1 MIKKRNR
8 INGEIDCS
16 EVRLIAHDGVNMG
29 VVDIEKAR
37 NYALEKSLDLV
48 ELVPNAAP
56 PVCRILDYGKFKFEQ
71 RKKEQRSRKKQKRIQ
86 VKEVKFRPSTEAM
99 DYKTKLRSLK
109 KFLQD
114 GDKTKVVL
122 RFKGR
127 EFIHREL
134 GMQMLY
140 RIEEDLKEYG
150 TVEQQPKTEGR
161 QVVMVYAPK
170 RV

>member
-1 MIKKRNR
+1 LIKKQIRV
-8 INGEIDCS
+8 NGEIDCDK
-16 EVRLIAHDGVNMG
+16 VHLISADGTNVG
-29 VVDIEKAR
+29 VVDIKEAR
-37 NYALEKSLDLV
+37 NHASEHSLDLV
-48 ELVPNAAP
+48 ELVPNAKP

-71 RKKEQRSRKKQKRIQ
+71 RKKKQRSRKNQKRIQ
-86 VKEVKFRPSTEAM
+86 VKEVKFRPSTETM
-99 DYKTKLRSLK
+99 DYQTKLRSLI

-127 EFIHREL
+127 EFVHREL

-150 TVEQQPKTEGR
+150 VVEQQPKTEGR

-170 RV
+170 RS

>member
-1 MIKKRNR
+1 LIKKANR
-8 INGEIDCS
+8 VNGEISCPQ
-16 EVRLIAHDGVNMG
+16 VRLIAPDGANIG

-37 NYALEKSLDLV
+37 NYASQHSLDLV
-48 ELVPNAAP
+48 ELVPNVDP

-71 RKKEQRSRKKQKRIQ
+71 SKKEQRSRKNQKRVQ
-86 VKEVKFRPSTEAM
+86 VKEVKFRPSTETM
-99 DYKTKLRSLK
+99 DYQTKLRNLI
-109 KFLQD
+109 KFLQE

-127 EFIHREL
+127 EIIHREL

-150 TVEQQPKTEGR
+150 VVEQEPKTEGR
-161 QVVMVYAPK
+161 QIVMVYAPK
-170 RV
+170 R

>member
-1 MIKKRNR
+1 MIKKSNR
-8 INGEIDCS
+8 INGEIDCA
-16 EVRLIAHDGVNMG
+16 EVRLISPDGANIG
-29 VVDIEKAR
+29 IVDIKKAR
-37 NYALEKSLDLV
+37 NYASEHSLDLV
-48 ELVPNAAP
+48 ELVPNAEP
-56 PVCRILDYGKFKFEQ
+56 PVCRILDYGKFKFAQ
-71 RKKEQRSRKKQKRIQ
+71 RKKEQRSRKNQKRVQ
-86 VKEVKFRPSTEAM
+86 VKEVKFRPSTEDM
-99 DYKTKLRSLK
+99 DYKTKLRNII

-127 EFIHREL
+127 EFMHREL

-150 TVEQQPKTEGR
+150 VVEQEAKTEGR

-170 RV
+170 RN